1 MCISTAYKNAAQPE
15 NILFKNIRAFRV
27 AGKSIILTNILEQ
40 ELTITGT
47 LEHVDLINGVVV
59 IAIEE

>member
-59 IAIEE
+59 ILTEE

>member
-15 NILFKNIRAFRV
+15 NSLFKNVRAFRV

>member
-1 MCISTAYKNAAQPE
+1 MCISTAYKNAALPE
-15 NILFKNIRAFRV
+15 NILFKNVRAFRV

-59 IAIEE
+59 ISIED

>member
-1 MCISTAYKNAAQPE
+1 MCISTAYKNAALPE
-15 NILFKNIRAFRV
+15 NILLKNVRAFRV

-40 ELTITGT
+40 ELTIIGT
-47 LEHVDLINGVVV
+47 LENVDLINGVVV

>member
-15 NILFKNIRAFRV
+15 NILFKNVRAFRV

>member
-15 NILFKNIRAFRV
+15 NILFKNVRAFRV
-27 AGKSIILTNILEQ
+27 AGNSIILTNILEQ

-59 IAIEE
+59 ISIED

>member
-1 MCISTAYKNAAQPE
+1 MCISTAYKNAALPE

-40 ELTITGT
+40 ELTIIGT
-47 LEHVDLINGVVV
+47 LAHADLINGVVV
-59 IAIEE
+59 ISIED

>member
-1 MCISTAYKNAAQPE
+1 MCISTAYKNAALPE
-15 NILFKNIRAFRV
+15 NILFKNVRAFRV

-47 LEHVDLINGVVV
+47 LERVDLINGVVV

>member
-15 NILFKNIRAFRV
+15 NILLKNVRAFRV

>member
-59 IAIEE
+59 ISIED

>member
-15 NILFKNIRAFRV
+15 NILLKNIRAFRV

-59 IAIEE
+59 ISIEE